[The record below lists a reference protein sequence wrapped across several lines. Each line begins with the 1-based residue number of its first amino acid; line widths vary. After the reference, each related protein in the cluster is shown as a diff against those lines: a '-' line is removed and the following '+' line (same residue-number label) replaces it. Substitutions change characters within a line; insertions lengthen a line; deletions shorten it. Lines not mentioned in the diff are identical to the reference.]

1 MTRGISEETVF
12 MRACL
17 ICGAL
22 IRVLG
27 EEELFD
33 SDLCCSKCVSFL
45 EATEECSRGQR
56 RSLAPPRERKWSEK
70 RMQIDKTVSF
80 L

>member
-1 MTRGISEETVF
+1 

-33 SDLCCSKCVSFL
+33 SDLCCSECVSFL

-56 RSLAPPRERKWSEK
+56 RSLAPSRERKWSEK
-70 RMQIDKTVSF
+70 RMQINKTVSF

>member
-1 MTRGISEETVF
+1 

-27 EEELFD
+27 EEELFN
-33 SDLCCSKCVSFL
+33 SDLFCSECFSFL
-45 EATEECSRGQR
+45 ETTEESPRGQR

-70 RMQIDKTVSF
+70 RMQINRTVSS

>member
-17 ICGAL
+17 ICGTL

-27 EEELFD
+27 EEELFN
-33 SDLCCSKCVSFL
+33 SDLCCSECVAHL
-45 EATEECSRGQR
+45 EATEESSWGQR
-56 RSLAPPRERKWSEK
+56 RSLTPPRERTWSEK
-70 RMQIDKTVSF
+70 KVLINKTVSS